1 MKILMELE
9 VKNKK
14 EVYLKYSFI
23 KQLVKDLKI
32 RLYKNLDEHFDEN
45 KLERLERVLLN
56 FDILWKTRKKPIKL
70 NTRKI
75 LIDIINN
82 ITWYELE
89 NNNFIIQIDR
99 RSKLENSNTSLESI
113 AKLIDYG
120 APGFLPTRFFSKYF
134 QEFRGEA
141 IHLWSTYKEYNTQI
155 KVKRL
160 VTVR

>member
-1 MKILMELE
+1 MKIIMELE

-14 EVYLKYSFI
+14 EAKLKYTFI

-32 RLYKNLDEHFDEN
+32 RLYKNIDRVDIN
-45 KLERLERVLLN
+45 KVEKAILN
-56 FDILWKTRKKPIKL
+56 FDVLWKTKTKPKEI
-70 NTRKI
+70 NGRKI

-82 ITWYELE
+82 ITWYELD
-89 NNNFIIQIDR
+89 NNKFLIQINR
-99 RSKLENSNTSLESI
+99 MAKLENSNTSLETI

-120 APGFLPTRFFSKYF
+120 SPGILPMRYFSKYF
-134 QEFRGEA
+134 EEFRGEA
-141 IHLWSTYKEYNTQI
+141 IHLWSTYKEYNTKI